1 MAPQTGNSGQTG
13 TSCAAV
19 IAYQLVGNPFHKL
32 QAQKN
37 IPCFYKGKDLVDFFC
52 ISLLCRDAYGRIIG
66 IRVFPCFFHKQAVK
80 LDFQKTVGN
89 PPLVVHLVYKR
100 MAGGIQ
106 KIMAAKTKKIGKQ
119 GLILGLTHLTHSLDE
134 KGSGF
139 FLMHPVSNAADMI
152 FENKIIKMR

>member
-1 MAPQTGNSGQTG
+1 M
-13 TSCAAV
+13 
-19 IAYQLVGNPFHKL
+19 
-32 QAQKN
+32 
-37 IPCFYKGKDLVDFFC
+37 
-52 ISLLCRDAYGRIIG
+52 
-66 IRVFPCFFHKQAVK
+66 
-80 LDFQKTVGN
+80 GN

-106 KIMAAKTKKIGKQ
+106 KIVAAKTKKIGKQ

-152 FENKIIKMR
+152 FENKIIKEDVRAVQSDAVQLPIFPDDFFYFFRHLPVYFLSKQIMCVCCWHFYPLLSYAAKAAAHMFHPASLSLYRWQPFIRPASAVSLLLPPP